1 MAWKVG
7 MPNLGHTMKEGRVAQ
22 WLKAVGDPVRH
33 GEAIAVVESD
43 KASFDIE
50 APADGILSA
59 IDVAADEI
67 ARVGDTIAVVTAA
80 AGSTP
85 TTGQSGPTERPRM
98 RVKAN
103 SIRVRSFK
111 AEEPP
116 ARPND
121 LPPEQLVG
129 FWRDMMR
136 IRAFEQAATYQSSI
150 GRVYG
155 ALHSYEGQES
165 CAVGVCSALS
175 AGDYVASTH
184 RGHGHTLA
192 IGARMDRMMA
202 ELFGREDGYCR
213 GKGGSLHITDLEA
226 GMLGANGIVGAG
238 YAIAA
243 GAALNAKVSRNGR
256 VSVVFFGDGAITRGT
271 FHEVMNMASLW
282 KLPLV
287 LVCENNGY
295 AQYMHWSQTMVF
307 DDIASLARNYR
318 MPSAKIDGNDIRAVH
333 FTASDAV
340 ERARRG
346 EGPTLIELTTQRF
359 QGHSSGDPQ
368 VYRSR
373 DEVAR
378 LKRERDPIARLE
390 NELEAAG
397 LFAQRE
403 RLMAEVE
410 AEVAAAVAFAE
421 ASPYPDPS
429 EVAAHVYA

>member
-7 MPNLGHTMKEGRVAQ
+7 MPNLGHTMEEGRVAQ
-22 WLKAVGDPVRH
+22 WLKAVGDPVRR

-59 IDVAADEI
+59 INVAADEV
-67 ARVGDTIAVVTAA
+67 ARVGDTIAVVIAA
-80 AGSTP
+80 ASSP
-85 TTGQSGPTERPRM
+85 QTTGQSERPRM
-98 RVKAN
+98 RIKAN
-103 SIRVRSFK
+103 SIRVPSVK

-121 LPPEQLVG
+121 LPAEQLVA

-243 GAALNAKVSRNGR
+243 GAALNAKVSKNGR
-256 VSVVFFGDGAITRGT
+256 V
-271 FHEVMNMASLW
+271 
-282 KLPLV
+282 
-287 LVCENNGY
+287 
-295 AQYMHWSQTMVF
+295 
-307 DDIASLARNYR
+307 
-318 MPSAKIDGNDIRAVH
+318 
-333 FTASDAV
+333 
-340 ERARRG
+340 
-346 EGPTLIELTTQRF
+346 
-359 QGHSSGDPQ
+359 
-368 VYRSR
+368 
-373 DEVAR
+373 
-378 LKRERDPIARLE
+378 
-390 NELEAAG
+390 
-397 LFAQRE
+397 
-403 RLMAEVE
+403 
-410 AEVAAAVAFAE
+410 
-421 ASPYPDPS
+421 
-429 EVAAHVYA
+429 